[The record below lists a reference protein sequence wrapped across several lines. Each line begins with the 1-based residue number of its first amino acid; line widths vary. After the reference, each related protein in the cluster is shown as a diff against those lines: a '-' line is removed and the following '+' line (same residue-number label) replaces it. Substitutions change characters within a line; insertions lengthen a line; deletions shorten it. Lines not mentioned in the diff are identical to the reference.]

1 MSHRSASRKPHRGNP
16 VDKRFMNPNPK
27 VRSHVGP
34 PEDGSA
40 PNPGNGAGHL
50 RRSNRT
56 LSPAEPAKS
65 RESLVLDEASFH
77 RVIALERRRTER
89 SRKPVVLML
98 LDAGGTLS
106 FDRNGKVLNKILS
119 ALSLSTRDSDVTGWY
134 KTNAVAGVMF
144 TEISLDDHG
153 AILSTMMN
161 RVSQTLENNLSLEKF
176 SQIGI
181 SLHVFPEDWKQDSSS
196 ANPALYPDLVYR
208 EKKRRAALA
217 MKRALDIAGSL
228 TAILL
233 LAPLFALVA
242 ALVKLGSKGPILFK
256 QERIGQFG
264 KPFPFLKFRSM
275 YANNDP
281 KIHREFMKKV
291 ISGDVKK
298 GSKMKDDPRIT
309 RVGRL
314 LRRSSLDELPQ
325 FFSVLKGDMSLVGP
339 RPPLPYEC
347 QEYDIW
353 HRRRVLEVKPGI
365 TGLWQVMGR
374 SRLRFDDMVRL
385 DLYYVNHWSL
395 WFDIKILLKT
405 PLAVILGGDAF

>member
-1 MSHRSASRKPHRGNP
+1 
-16 VDKRFMNPNPK
+16 MNPNTK
-27 VRSHVGP
+27 VRTYGGP
-34 PEDGSA
+34 GDDLGVAKAFTS
-40 PNPGNGAGHL
+40 GANL
-50 RRSNRT
+50 RRLNRA
-56 LSPAEPAKS
+56 SSVAEPAKA
-65 RESLVLDEASFH
+65 RGELILDEESFH

-98 LDAGGTLS
+98 LDAGYSLS
-106 FDRNGKVLNKILS
+106 LEKSSRVLSKILS

-134 KTNAVAGVMF
+134 KTNSVAGVMF

-161 RVSQTLENNLSLEKF
+161 RVSETLRNSLGHERF
-176 SQIGI
+176 NQISI
-181 SLHVFPEDWKQDSSS
+181 SLHVFPEDWKQDSSP
-196 ANPALYPDLVYR
+196 ANPALYPDLLYR
-208 EKKRRAALA
+208 ARRRKMALA
-217 MKRALDIAGSL
+217 MKRTLDIVGSL
-228 TAILL
+228 TAILF

-242 ALVKLGSKGPILFK
+242 AMVKLGSKGPMLFK

-264 KPFPFLKFRSM
+264 RPFTFLKFRSM
-275 YANNDP
+275 YANNNP
-281 KIHREFMKKV
+281 KIHQEFMKRV

-298 GSKMKDDPRIT
+298 GSKMEDDPRIT
-309 RVGRL
+309 RVGRF

-347 QEYDIW
+347 REYDIW

-365 TGLWQVMGR
+365 TGFWQVMGR

-385 DLYYVNHWSL
+385 DLYYVKHWSL
-395 WFDIKILLKT
+395 WFDIKILFKT
-405 PLAVILGGDAF
+405 PLAVVLGGDAF